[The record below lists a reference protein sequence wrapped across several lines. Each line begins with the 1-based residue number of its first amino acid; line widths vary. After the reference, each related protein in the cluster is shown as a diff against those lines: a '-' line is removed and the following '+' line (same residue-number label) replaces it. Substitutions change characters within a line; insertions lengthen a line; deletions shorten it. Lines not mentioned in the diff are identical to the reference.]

1 MSMYLTIYVSI
12 QGRVVGVVRASGE
25 TKIIFIHLYVYVSN
39 YLSIYMSMYLTIYL
53 SIQGRVV
60 GVVGAS
66 GGTKII
72 SAVAQ
77 VQYLPRNLK
86 GLGNGR

>member
-1 MSMYLTIYVSI
+1 MSFYYLFNYLSIYI
-12 QGRVVGVVRASGE
+12 QGRVVGVVGASGG
-25 TKIIFIHLYVYVSN
+25 TKIDNINILIYLAAYN
-39 YLSIYMSMYLTIYL
+39 YLSIY
-53 SIQGRVV
+53 IQGRVV

-77 VQYLPRNLK
+77 VKYFSQKVFFTIDIEVIDL
-86 GLGNGR
+86 